1 MAGLGDMWTLGL
13 AGLICL
19 LCVFYVWEV
28 YRSYRR
34 RAARTKIDLAGVEA
48 FTNPS
53 SSSSSEG
60 DAAALVETFEDYR
73 CYDKFY
79 AKVYDA
85 LVQPGARAGMEVKL
99 PLEWFRKQGRGAE
112 TLRIVDVGCGTGLH
126 VDLFAKEGVKSVI
139 GIDKSPDMIA
149 EARRRYPE
157 REFLVGDAAA
167 ENVGP
172 PAESVDVA
180 TMFYFTVYVEPS
192 RTEMLR
198 NVYKWL
204 APKGLFICHAVNKLK
219 FDPVLESASPYLGFS
234 IQKYADER
242 VTKSDVT
249 FEEFDYTGDFQL
261 HGSRGVYEEVFRFK
275 DGRTRRH
282 EQRVWMPN
290 IDVLVKEIT
299 DVGFKLDRHEDLT
312 PIGYEYQYL
321 FFFTK

>member
-1 MAGLGDMWTLGL
+1 MLEFGDIWTLGL
-13 AGLICL
+13 AVLICVI
-19 LCVFYVWEV
+19 CVFYVWEV
-28 YRSYRR
+28 FRSYQR
-34 RAARTKIDLAGVEA
+34 RARREIDLTGIEP

-53 SSSSSEG
+53 ESNSDS
-60 DAAALVETFEDYR
+60 VIETFEDYR

-79 AKVYDA
+79 AKVYDS
-85 LVQPGARAGMEVKL
+85 LVQPEARSGMEVKL
-99 PLEWFRKQGRGAE
+99 PLEWFRKQGRDTS
-112 TLRIVDVGCGTGLH
+112 TLRVLDIGCGTGLQAE
-126 VDLFAKEGVKSVI
+126 LFAREGVRSVI
-139 GIDKSPDMIA
+139 GLDKSPEMIA
-149 EARRRYPE
+149 EAQRRYPS
-157 REFLVGDAAA
+157 REFVVGDMTVPSAF
-167 ENVGP
+167 P
-172 PAESVDVA
+172 TESADLV
-180 TMFYFTVYVEPS
+180 TLYYFTVYVEPN

-198 NVYKWL
+198 NIHSWL
-204 APKGLFICHAVNKLK
+204 APGGLFVCHIVNKLK
-219 FDPVLESASPYLGFS
+219 FDPVLESASPFMGFS

-299 DVGFKLDRHEDLT
+299 DVGFKLDHHADLT